1 MPLPP
6 PPPQLE
12 DEARHVLQTLDG
24 MASELE
30 KRHALLLQEKKLA
43 SLGVLTSG
51 VAHQLNNPLNNISV
65 GCQLLGEDVNDAR
78 QGLRPMPAAEDV
90 TAQLDEIQA
99 EVVRARD
106 IVRGLLDFARDRPFT
121 VALYDLSGLVRRAV
135 GLVRHDMGAAVQITV
150 DVPEGLQLP
159 VDAQRM
165 QEVLINLLLNAA
177 QAMNGKGEVRITA
190 SVDEPAGMAE
200 LRVRDSGKGIEPEN
214 LGRVFDP
221 FFSLKPVGE
230 GTGLGLSIA
239 FGIVGKHNGTLEV
252 QSQPGKGA
260 CFTVRLPLAERHDAD
275 GSGAEA

>member
-1 MPLPP
+1 LCG
-6 PPPQLE
+6 
-12 DEARHVLQTLDG
+12 TTW
-24 MASELE
+24 
-30 KRHALLLQEKKLA
+30 ALL
-43 SLGVLTSG
+43 
-51 VAHQLNNPLNNISV
+51 
-65 GCQLLGEDVNDAR
+65 
-78 QGLRPMPAAEDV
+78 
-90 TAQLDEIQA
+90 
-99 EVVRARD
+99 VR
-106 IVRGLLDFARDRPFT
+106 
-121 VALYDLSGLVRRAV
+121 
-135 GLVRHDMGAAVQITV
+135 ITV

-177 QAMNGKGEVRITA
+177 QAMNGKGEVHITA
-190 SVDEPAGMAE
+190 CVDEPAGMAE

-252 QSQPGKGA
+252 QSQLGQGA